1 MKDNP
6 FLVSLLIGL
15 VVVLVIAGVSLLVK
29 MNSMSET
36 YKQELSKNMDFER
49 TIENLKAENQ
59 SFKENVGEL
68 IVEVGKIKEEYA
80 KLDALKKKLE
90 ENLKEELMK
99 QKLSR

>member
-80 KLDALKKKLE
+80 YDNLVFIPEEKIKLYPKLFV
-90 ENLKEELMK
+90 
-99 QKLSR
+99 

>member
-99 QKLSR
+99 QKLTR